1 MFADRLTRLQSA
13 LQEREVDWLALLPG
27 SNLRYLTGLDF
38 DLSERSLVMFVPP
51 EGAPVLALPSLEL
64 PRFEHASPFEAET
77 FTYEDVDGPESAF
90 MSAVA
95 ALPEA
100 YRIAVEH
107 LRMRVREFDLIR
119 RRVPNVIAVDA
130 GPLMDILRLHK
141 DEAEV
146 AHMRAAIRI
155 TEDALA
161 AVAEEVRPGMTE
173 HEIAAMLRIALI
185 EQGGGEVAFSPIVL
199 GGPNAALPHGGPGE
213 RPIAAGEVLLIDFG
227 TTSGGYVA
235 DITRTFAVGRPL
247 EGHHRAVYEAVRV
260 ANEAGQAAAHP
271 GVTAGEVDRAARQA
285 MADVGFG
292 DHYLYRTGHGI
303 GLEVHEGPYIMAGS
317 ETVLE
322 PGMTFTVEPGIYLP
336 GEIGVR
342 IEDDMLVTPEGAES
356 MTRYPRE
363 MAVLGG

>member
-13 LQEREVDWLALLPG
+13 LQERGIDWLALLPG
-27 SNLRYLTGLDF
+27 PNLRYLTGLDF
-38 DLSERSLVMFVPP
+38 HLSERPLVMFVPP

-64 PRFEHASPFEAET
+64 PKFRRLGPFEAET

-107 LRMRVREFDLIR
+107 LRMRVLEFNLIR
-119 RRVPNVIAVDA
+119 RRVPNVIVVDA
-130 GPLMDILRLHK
+130 GPLMDILRLYK

-146 AHMRAAIRI
+146 AQQRAAVRM

-161 AVAEEVRPGMTE
+161 AVAEEIQPGMTE
-173 HEIAAMLRIALI
+173 HQIAGMLRIALI
-185 EQGGGEVAFSPIVL
+185 EQGGGEAAFSPIVL
-199 GGPNAALPHGGPGE
+199 SGPNAALPHGGPGE
-213 RPIAAGEVLLIDFG
+213 RAVAAGEVLLIDFG

-235 DITRTFAVGRPL
+235 DLTRTFAVGRAL
-247 EGHHRAVYEAVRV
+247 EGRDRDVYEAVRA
-260 ANEAGQAAAHP
+260 ANAAGRAAAKP
-271 GVTAGEVDRAARQA
+271 GVAAGEVDRAARQVMIDA
-285 MADVGFG
+285 GFG
-292 DHYLYRTGHGI
+292 DAFIHRTGHGI
-303 GLEVHEGPYIMAGS
+303 GLEVHEGPYIVPGG
-317 ETVLE
+317 ETTLE
-322 PGMTFTVEPGIYLP
+322 PGMTFTVEPGAYLP

-363 MAVLGG
+363 MTVLGG